1 MLQLFDAIWP
11 KLFSIGVGAI
21 AVASWER
28 LLHPLLIELFT
39 EKTKLHPH
47 FVSHLKWN
55 DNDPHKLSMSIKKL
69 GYGVTGTLR
78 FLDGKHSG
86 KEYALKG
93 RYDHGLLTFTYV
105 ATDDRS
111 KSQGSGT
118 FKRTKDG
125 EAFAGYFAYVS
136 QSSGKI
142 ETVTSEFV
150 KS

>member
-11 KLFSIGVGAI
+11 KLFSLGVGAI
-21 AVASWER
+21 AIASWER
-28 LLHPLLIELFT
+28 WLHPLLIEWFT

-47 FVSHLKWN
+47 FVAHIKWN
-55 DNDPHKLSMSIKKL
+55 EAEGHTLSMSIKKL

-86 KEYALKG
+86 KEYILKG

-118 FKRTKDG
+118 FKRNKDG
-125 EAFAGYFAYVS
+125 DAFAGYFAYVS
-136 QSSGKI
+136 QTGGKI
-142 ETVTSEFV
+142 ETVASEFV
-150 KS
+150 KA